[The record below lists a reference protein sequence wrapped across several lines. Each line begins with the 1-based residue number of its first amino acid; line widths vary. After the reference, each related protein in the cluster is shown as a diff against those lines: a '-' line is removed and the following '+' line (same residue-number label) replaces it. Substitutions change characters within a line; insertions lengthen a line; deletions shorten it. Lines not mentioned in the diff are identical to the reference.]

1 MTVALLFPG
10 QGAYT
15 PESARSLAESFP
27 EVADVYAEVDAGA
40 RAAGA
45 APVSDVLLAA
55 QPPATAELVSNA
67 PESLQLAIYAVSVA
81 ISRLVT
87 GSSAWSGVSMGH
99 SLGEVAALQT
109 GGALSVAAGAQVVA
123 LRSRALRAVDGEGGL
138 VALAC
143 SADRAHDLIAVVDDP
158 GLAVAAMNAPRQTVV
173 SGPHPALT
181 ALTAVAGAVRIGAT
195 VLPSP
200 YAFHNPGLERV
211 SGDFASRIAGVPVE
225 PLVRP
230 VYSPILGRY
239 YEISDDIRAIV
250 ASHLVAPVDF
260 SSAVR
265 QMRAAGV
272 TTFVECASG
281 STLGT
286 LALKSAERAE
296 SVTAAQRGN
305 ERSAVAQARELLGGR
320 EITVAPATVPV
331 GVPILRPTPTPTPTP
346 TPAPPAPVPASV
358 SAGPSREELFSELR
372 DMYAQALEYPA
383 EVFTEDVALEAELG
397 VDSVKQTELFARTV
411 ERYELPQPSEAIALA
426 QFDTMGKVVDL
437 VWSLMTDA
445 GRTAPALTARSAA

>member
-15 PESARSLAESFP
+15 AEAARSLAETFP
-27 EVADVYAEVDAGA
+27 DVAEVYAEVDAGA

-45 APVSDVLLAA
+45 APVSDLLLAA
-55 QPPATAELVSNA
+55 QPPATAALVKDA

-81 ISRLVT
+81 ISRLVAG
-87 GSSAWSGVSMGH
+87 GSEWSGVSLGH

-109 GGALSVAAGAQVVA
+109 GGALSVTAGAQVVA
-123 LRSRALRAVDGEGGL
+123 LRSRALRAVDGAGGML
-138 VALAC
+138 ALAC
-143 SADRAHDLIAVVDDP
+143 GADRAGDLIDVVGEP
-158 GLAVAAMNAPRQTVV
+158 SLAVAAVNAPRQTVV
-173 SGPHPALT
+173 SGPHEALAT
-181 ALTAVAGAVRIGAT
+181 LTAVAGALRVAAT
-195 VLPSP
+195 ALPSP
-200 YAFHNPGLERV
+200 YAFHNPALRQV
-211 SGDFASRIAGVPVE
+211 SDDFARRIADVPVQ

-239 YEISDDIRAIV
+239 YDSTDDIRALV

-260 SSAVR
+260 ASAIR

-281 STLGT
+281 STLGA
-286 LALKSAERAE
+286 LAAKSAERAE

-305 ERSAVAQARELLGGR
+305 ERSAVAQARELLGGAD
-320 EITVAPATVPV
+320 VAPRPVSRPVSPPVSVPISVPV
-331 GVPILRPTPTPTPTP
+331 SVPVLRP
-346 TPAPPAPVPASV
+346 APQAAVKP
-358 SAGPSREELFSELR
+358 AGPSRTELFTELR
-372 DMYAQALEYPA
+372 GMYAEALEYPA

-411 ERYELPQPSEAIALA
+411 EKYELPQPSEAIALA

-437 VWSLMTDA
+437 VWSLMSEA
-445 GRTAPALTARSAA
+445 GHTESALTARSAA